1 MMADKQMF
9 KALEMVEL
17 VDSGEE
23 EETKGRGTTRGWLKK
38 REELGYFTN
47 NILESQ
53 LEGTQWLEEMMR
65 MDFKHFIE
73 ISNVIAPDI
82 TPQEITGGNKVISA
96 PERLTVAL
104 RFFSY
109 WLNVSVIEF

>member
-1 MMADKQMF
+1 MF

-17 VDSGEE
+17 VDSEEE
-23 EETKGRGTTRGWLKK
+23 EETKGRGTTRSWLKK

-47 NILESQ
+47 NIRESQ

-65 MDFKHFIE
+65 MDSHRNFIE
-73 ISNVIAPDI
+73 ISNVFAPAI

-96 PERLTVAL
+96 AERLTITL
-104 RFFSY
+104 RLFSY
-109 WLNVSVIEF
+109 RRNVSVIEFSIPCL

>member
-1 MMADKQMF
+1 MF

-65 MDFKHFIE
+65 MDF
-73 ISNVIAPDI
+73 IAPDI

-96 PERLTVAL
+96 PERLTVTL